1 MARVQTS
8 ISMEDTTLYAIEAS
22 RGDMKL
28 SHFIE
33 LAVLEYLNKEEVDE
47 DE

>member
-22 RGDMKL
+22 RGEMKL

-33 LAVLEYLNKEEVDE
+33 LAVLEFLNKDEVVGDE
-47 DE
+47 